1 MSTQQDQRAS
11 EYVLGTLSAEER
23 AAFEYDMSH
32 DRTLKAAV
40 QAWQIR
46 LALLASAIPPQIPPP
61 HVWGNI
67 LRGLEAEKPQGAEII
82 DLKSRVA
89 RWRWA
94 SVISGALAASLALWV
109 FAMPPAPAPQEKI
122 SFASLSP
129 AGVAPAAILVE
140 VHEAKAEAIVRTISA
155 PTPEGKSLE
164 LWYIL
169 EGQKPVSMG
178 LIPAS
183 GSITMPLRLVTDSA
197 KITLAVTL
205 EPKGGSPT
213 GAPTGAIVYA
223 GLLTR

>member
-1 MSTQQDQRAS
+1 MSTEQDRRAS

-23 AAFEYDMSH
+23 KAFAYDMSR
-32 DRTLKAAV
+32 DATLHAAV
-40 QAWQIR
+40 QAWQVR
-46 LALLASAIPPQIPPP
+46 LAPLASAIAPQIPPP
-61 HVWGNI
+61 RVWDAI
-67 LRGLEAEKPQGAEII
+67 AKSLEADKPPGAEII
-82 DLKSRVA
+82 DLRNRVA

-94 SVISGALAASLALWV
+94 SVVSGAIAASLALWV
-109 FAMPPAPAPQEKI
+109 FATPPAPAPQEKI
-122 SFASLSP
+122 SVAALSP

-140 VHEAKAEAIVRTISA
+140 VHEAKAEAVVRAISA

-164 LWYIL
+164 LWYII
-169 EGQKPVSMG
+169 EGQKPVSVG

-183 GSITMPLRLVTDSA
+183 GSVTVPLKLAADNA
-197 KITLAVTL
+197 KITLAVTV